1 MESRPVLGNKLALEV
16 VGGYKLEEQRGL
28 HSICVNQ
35 GTICYI
41 CLYFYS
47 KCGASPTQFIYS
59 FLSTVV
65 ATQKCTR

>member
-35 GTICYI
+35 GTICSI
-41 CLYFYS
+41 CSYF
-47 KCGASPTQFIYS
+47 
-59 FLSTVV
+59 
-65 ATQKCTR
+65 